1 MPLNRGTAVT
11 KQELESEAFPK
22 LDQAQLDA
30 FESCPLT
37 MCRRYKDGEV
47 LYCPGEVACKF
58 HVVRSGKVEIVD
70 DSGESPNTIKVYGP
84 GEFTGDVAQ
93 LTGSPTLVTAVA
105 RGDCAVYEVSHDALQ
120 QSLNE
125 HPELG

>member
-1 MPLNRGTAVT
+1 MPLNRETAIT

-47 LYCPGEVACKF
+47 RYRPGEVACKF
-58 HVVRSGKVEIVD
+58 HVVQSGKVEFLKTPAVFSFIGAVPRTD
-70 DSGESPNTIKVYGP
+70 PTGCPARSRRIRKALFEPVRPWDGRLP
-84 GEFTGDVAQ
+84 GLGG
-93 LTGSPTLVTAVA
+93 GSPFCWRPAGRA
-105 RGDCAVYEVSHDALQ
+105 
-120 QSLNE
+120 
-125 HPELG
+125 